1 MTRMLGV
8 LLAGCAMGATP
19 PLAAQ
24 GRATSTES
32 GVAKSE
38 AAELARLI
46 YPEALNSA
54 IVSYTILHIVSPGY
68 HAAPD
73 LRALEAEHS
82 GIIDAMIA
90 AMRPEFERGR
100 RQALPQLWAQT
111 SAVYA
116 AGLTR
121 DELRQAVAFYASP
134 AGQRLALA
142 ERTAVAHAETKNN
155 QVGAQKDPAEGVDPF
170 DARARSVFEA
180 SETGRK
186 LAALQ
191 PQIEAILNDWNST
204 RTPEA
209 DARVGEAMSKA
220 AARFYDPTDTPIRL
234 TPMSELKPSYR
245 EPTK

>member
-1 MTRMLGV
+1 MTRMFGIV
-8 LLAGCAMGATP
+8 LAGCTMGAASL
-19 PLAAQ
+19 LAVQ

-32 GVAKSE
+32 KADASE
-38 AAELARLI
+38 AVELARLI

-54 IVSYTILHIVSPGY
+54 IVSYTILHVVSPGY
-68 HAAPD
+68 HADPN
-73 LRALEAEHS
+73 LRTLEAAHT
-82 GIIDAMIA
+82 GIIDAMVA

-100 RQALPQLWAQT
+100 REALPRLWAQT

-134 AGQRLALA
+134 AGQRLASA
-142 ERTAVAHAETKNN
+142 ERTAVAHAETKIN
-155 QVGAQKDPAEGVDPF
+155 QVGAQKDPAGGLDPA

-180 SETGRK
+180 SETGQK

-220 AARFYDPTDTPIRL
+220 AARFYDPIDTPIRL
-234 TPMSELKPSYR
+234 TPLIEPKPDDR
-245 EPTK
+245 EPAK